1 VKETMN
7 ARALNI
13 LRTAKLLPL
22 LLLLVLPAV
31 AQAKNFYTNSFG
43 IWTYSPSTGPITISA
58 YSGSVSAV
66 TIPSKINGF
75 PVTSLSLAALAGSG
89 MTSVT
94 IPDSVISMGGNVFS
108 GCSSLTSVTIGA
120 GVTGIGGST
129 FSFCTSLTGVYFQ
142 GNSPTPTNDS
152 TVFSGDTN
160 VVVYYLPGTTG
171 WGVMFDGFPTELW
184 NPQAQTSGASF
195 GVRNNQFGFNITG
208 NSNLVVVV
216 EGCTNLANPVW
227 SPVSTNT
234 VANGTNY
241 FSDPQWTNYPAR
253 FYRLSSQ

>member
-1 VKETMN
+1 MN
-7 ARALNI
+7 ARALKI
-13 LRTAKLLPL
+13 LRAAKLLPL

-66 TIPSKINGF
+66 TIPSQINGF

-94 IPDSVISMGGNVFS
+94 IPDSVISIGGNVFS
-108 GCSSLTSVTIGA
+108 SCSSLTSVTIGA

-171 WGVMFDGFPTELW
+171 GGAMFDGFPTELW

-195 GVRNNQFGFNITG
+195 GVRTNRFGFNITG
-208 NSNLVVVV
+208 TSNLVIVV
-216 EGCTNLANPVW
+216 EACTNLANQTWTSVG
-227 SPVSTNT
+227 TNT
-234 VANGTNY
+234 LTTGSAY
-241 FSDPQWTNYPAR
+241 FSDPQWTNYPSR
-253 FYRLSSQ
+253 YYRLRSP